1 MGILRPAVRA
11 VVGPALSAV
20 IFPKGQKARQILL
33 AVWVRSPYFPD
44 TGLRSAPPG
53 LATYFSP
60 KVAGFL
66 DHFQS
71 SLSDFRHMADFTKEW
86 IEHLKAQI
94 SGRMSIVADKM
105 DPQSYDE
112 LVTDLAWFTFR
123 FARDPD
129 TKMRKVFR

>member
-1 MGILRPAVRA
+1 M
-11 VVGPALSAV
+11 SAV
-20 IFPKGQKARQILL
+20 GTSEGRKHAKFCSRRGIDRLTFSTPGCVQHNRVALPNFLQSGQE
-33 AVWVRSPYFPD
+33 
-44 TGLRSAPPG
+44 
-53 LATYFSP
+53 
-60 KVAGFL
+60 FL

-71 SLSDFRHMADFTKEW
+71 SFWTFDMADFTKEW

-94 SGRMSIVADKM
+94 SGRMNIVADKM